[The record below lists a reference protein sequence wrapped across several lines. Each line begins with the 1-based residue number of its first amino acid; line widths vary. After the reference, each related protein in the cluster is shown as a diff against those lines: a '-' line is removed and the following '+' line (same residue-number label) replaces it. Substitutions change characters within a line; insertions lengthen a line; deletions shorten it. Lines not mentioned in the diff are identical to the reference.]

1 MVIYLN
7 NRGFTFGKSHK
18 INCSKIFFTKIKNN
32 IKIILSPKYKKAH
45 LLKNLLIKLFKDYE
59 ETTGI
64 NEVPYLEK
72 AELMMD
78 KILKE
83 NKVDYYYDRLKKAEK
98 LD

>member
-1 MVIYLN
+1 M
-7 NRGFTFGKSHK
+7 
-18 INCSKIFFTKIKNN
+18 
-32 IKIILSPKYKKAH
+32 
-45 LLKNLLIKLFKDYE
+45 LKNLLIKLFKDYE

-64 NEVPYLEK
+64 NEIPYWDK

>member
-1 MVIYLN
+1 MSFLGN
-7 NRGFTFGKSHK
+7 KSPRK
-18 INCSKIFFTKIKNN
+18 KYGTNFFTKIKNN
-32 IKIILSPKYKKAH
+32 IKVILFPKYKKAQK
-45 LLKNLLIKLFKDYE
+45 LKKLLIKLFKDYE

-64 NEVPYLEK
+64 NDIPYWQK
-72 AELMMD
+72 AETMME